1 MQQLLAVPVAWR
13 WAATLAFVALIVVL
27 SVTPASGR
35 TGDSIFVWLVVNT
48 ATPLQKLL
56 HVAIYAVLSALWLW
70 TLADIPSRPLR
81 MALSF
86 VLSVGLGTALEV
98 HQTSVPG
105 RFGTIAD
112 VLLNAI
118 GAIIGLAA
126 AIVLL

>member
-1 MQQLLAVPVAWR
+1 MQQILAVPVAWR
-13 WAATLAFVALIVVL
+13 WVVTLAFIALIVVL

-35 TGDSIFVWLVVNT
+35 TGDSIFVWLVVST

-56 HVAIYAVLSALWLW
+56 HVAIYAVLSILWLW

-81 MALSF
+81 VALSF
-86 VLSVGLGTALEV
+86 ALSVGLGTALEV

-105 RFGTIAD
+105 RFGTITD
-112 VLLNAI
+112 VILNAI